1 MKNQKESLY
10 LQELAWLREKM
21 KLAATENPSQ
31 AEFLEHPNDPD
42 IQRIMEGFSLL
53 SSGVRSKIDDTF
65 PEVSHEALARI
76 WPHTLRPIPPT
87 TILQFTPHQGV
98 HQGAV
103 IIPENTPVTA
113 AAGEQ
118 NLPFRTCCDLPVEPF
133 VVLDKQIQKT
143 REYSDII
150 LTLQQTGSSPP
161 LWSGGKLHFFLGT
174 DPDRAAQLS
183 LWLDMQIED
192 VYLRTAEEE
201 IRLRRSDFLGWGENL
216 RHTLLPTEKSP
227 FARLQ
232 QMTEYYCLPHA
243 FSFMTLAVREQRPLQ
258 LNPDNTG
265 ELIIRLHGELPLDAL
280 GDAFQLGCVPA
291 LHLAP
296 MVSPPMALKPG
307 HACYPLALADTV
319 QLFRIKSIQTAKQ
332 PGEKAAQGS
341 TPRGKPS
348 CFLPIDQFQPK
359 SDWLLNEGDPDN
371 VYFQSW
377 ITDDL
382 LGRRH
387 HQIRFMG
394 MDGKAAHN
402 LSPQTVCAHVSGYH
416 IQAMQLGVG
425 DITHTQA
432 PVPAHLHARNITPV
446 SPDFPP
452 MVAGKSDWLLI
463 NLLNCPPFMLFD
475 AESLKGFLRLYDCYA
490 DHDRT
495 LSRRMQ
501 QHINGIVHIE
511 AQSGARIDNTKAGQG
526 RSINGHTLHIT
537 LDPACYNNDGS
548 MYQFCRLIDELLT
561 CFIVRNNF
569 ILLTLYRQG
578 ESQVLWTFRQRTGLR
593 SEM

>member
-10 LQELAWLREKM
+10 LQELTWLREKM
-21 KLAATENPSQ
+21 KLAAAENPLL
-31 AEFLEHPNDPD
+31 AEFLDHPSDPD

-53 SSGVRSKIDDTF
+53 SSGVRCKIDDTY
-65 PEVSHEALARI
+65 PEVSHETLARI
-76 WPHTLRPIPPT
+76 WPHTLRPVPPT
-87 TILQFTPHQGV
+87 AIMQFTPHQGI

-103 IIPENTPVTA
+103 TIPKNTPVTA
-113 AAGEQ
+113 AAAEQ
-118 NLPFRTCCDLPVEPF
+118 NLPFRTCRDFPVEPF
-133 VVLDKQIQKT
+133 MVLDKQIRKT
-143 REYSDII
+143 REYSDIV
-150 LTLQQTGSSPP
+150 LTLQQTGNTQPV
-161 LWSGGKLHFFLGT
+161 WSGGKLHFFLGT
-174 DPDRAAQLS
+174 DPNRAAQLS
-183 LWLDMQIED
+183 LWLDMHIEEI
-192 VYLRTAEEE
+192 YLRTAESE
-201 IRLRRSDFLGWGENL
+201 IRLRSSDFLGWSENF
-216 RHTLLPTEKSP
+216 RHTLLPTEKRP

-232 QMTEYYCLPHA
+232 QMTEYYCLPHV
-243 FSFMTLAVREQRPLQ
+243 FSFMTLDIREQRALR

-265 ELIIRLHGELPLDAL
+265 ELIIRLHGELPLDEL

-291 LHLAP
+291 IHLEP
-296 MVSPPMALKPG
+296 MVSQSISLEPDNP
-307 HACYPLALADTV
+307 CYPLALADTV
-319 QLFRIKSIQTAKQ
+319 RLFHIKSIQTAKQ
-332 PGEKAAQGS
+332 PGGKAAQDS
-341 TPRGKPS
+341 APRGKPS
-348 CFLPIDQFQPK
+348 RFLPIDQFQPK
-359 SDWLLNEGDPDN
+359 SGWLLNEGDPDN

-387 HQIRFMG
+387 YQIRFIG
-394 MDGKAAHN
+394 MDGEAANN

-425 DITHTQA
+425 AITHAQA

-452 MVAGKSDWLLI
+452 MVTGQSDWSLI
-463 NLLNCPPFMLFD
+463 NLLNCPPFMLFN

-511 AQSGARIDNTKAGQG
+511 AQSGARIDNTKEGQG
-526 RSINGHTLHIT
+526 RSINGNTLHIT
-537 LDPACYNNDGS
+537 LDPACYDNDGS
-548 MYQFCRLIDELLT
+548 MYQFCRMIDELLT

-578 ESQVLWTFRQRTGLR
+578 ESQALWTFRQRIGLR